1 MFENT
6 WNQTKTQNLHAILS
20 REREPAEDPVW
31 AVALAEK
38 FCVIF
43 TVICEAGISNPI
55 FTDDEIALQQSAPNL
70 TVGSTAE
77 QGANLNCLIPE
88 ASSVS

>member
-6 WNQTKTQNLHAILS
+6 RNQTQNLHVTLN

-38 FCVIF
+38 FGLVS
-43 TVICEAGISNPI
+43 TVICEAAIRNPI
-55 FTDDEIALQQSAPNL
+55 FTNDEIALQQSAPNL

-77 QGANLNCLIPE
+77 QGSNLNCLIPE
-88 ASSVS
+88 ASSIS